1 MDSKTEQYTAL
12 GNRRKVLIVDDELIN
27 RELLGNAL
35 TDNYD
40 IIYAADGE
48 EALQKIYEYRST
60 LSLVLLD
67 ILMPKL
73 SGIEVVK

>member
-35 TDNYD
+35 TDDYD
-40 IIYAADGE
+40 IIYATDGE

-60 LSLVLLD
+60 LSLVLLEYFHERK
-67 ILMPKL
+67 MQM
-73 SGIEVVK
+73 